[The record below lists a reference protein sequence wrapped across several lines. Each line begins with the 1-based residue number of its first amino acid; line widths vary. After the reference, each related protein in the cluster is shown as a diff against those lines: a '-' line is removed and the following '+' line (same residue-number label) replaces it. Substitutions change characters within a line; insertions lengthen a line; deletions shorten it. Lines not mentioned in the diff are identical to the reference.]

1 LNSAAPDLELREIR
15 GPSALGGG
23 WRRFADLTW
32 LIAINRFKVTYVG
45 TAAGYVWSLL
55 RPLLLFA
62 VLLFVFTKIIRFQ
75 SIDNYPVFLI
85 LNVMLF
91 TFFVEATQKA
101 LTSMVEE
108 EGVVRKMQFPRLAVP
123 LASVLVGV
131 MNLGL
136 NLVAVF
142 VFILAYGVG
151 PFWTW
156 LLLPVL
162 LAALLVITTAT
173 GAILSALYVRYRDM
187 GIIWAVAAQALFYAS
202 PVLYTIDIVPDRYQW
217 VILLNPLTPIF
228 LQAHNWI
235 IDPSAPSA
243 VDAAGGVPQLLPA
256 AGIFVA
262 ICALAVWVF
271 NREAPRMAEEL

>member
-1 LNSAAPDLELREIR
+1 LSSVAPDPELREIR

-75 SIDNYPVFLI
+75 SIPNYPVFLI
-85 LNVMLF
+85 FNVMLF

-101 LTSMVEE
+101 LTSVVEE

-123 LASVLVGV
+123 LASVLTGV

-142 VFILAYGVG
+142 IFVLAYGVG
-151 PFWTW
+151 PYWTW

-173 GAILSALYVRYRDM
+173 GSILSALYVRYRDM
-187 GIIWAVAAQALFYAS
+187 GIIWAVVAQALFYAT

-235 IDPSAPSA
+235 IDPAAPSA
-243 VDAAGGVPQLLPA
+243 VDAAGGVPELLPA
-256 AGIFVA
+256 LGIFVA
-262 ICALAVWVF
+262 ICVLAVWVF